1 MKLTVEMILRSLNQI
16 RRVYVDR
23 LQERMPEENLS
34 PNEISILILLSNNPH
49 ITTAAQL
56 CVLLG
61 VSKSLISRSVERL
74 TRRGILCARQDTR
87 DHRLIHLTLSERSK
101 PLIDHLQEEIAVIN
115 HSVLAD
121 ISEAEITQMAAT
133 MRKITERFQ
142 REESK

>member
-74 TRRGILCARQDTR
+74 TRRA
-87 DHRLIHLTLSERSK
+87 S
-101 PLIDHLQEEIAVIN
+101 
-115 HSVLAD
+115 SVPD
-121 ISEAEITQMAAT
+121 RTQGT
-133 MRKITERFQ
+133 IGSST
-142 REESK
+142 

>member
-34 PNEISILILLSNNPH
+34 PNLISILILLSNNPL

-101 PLIDHLQEEIAVIN
+101 PLIDRLQEEIA
-115 HSVLAD
+115 AD